1 MHTSIV
7 SRWNLAAGGLLA
19 GLLAVTSP
27 AFALEPNTKD
37 LTVEQRP
44 IAEVEAP
51 HSDLMV
57 SAWVDRADKTY
68 RVGDTLTLFVKVNQ
82 DAYIHVIDVG
92 TSGKVTIV
100 FPNEHQTDNRVRA
113 FQVVQIPARDAGFRF
128 RVGGVAGAELLKIVA
143 TTRPEP
149 LFAEQQAVAVGPFRQ
164 LDARADAVARDLS
177 VEIDET
183 DDDAFATLNEVVHIL
198 AEEFA
203 VTSPQPEADGTLSPE
218 QMLAL
223 GERHFFGSGAKPD
236 YAEARTWYELAAA
249 EGNARAMARLGS
261 IYEQGLGVPV
271 DRSAARTWYLK
282 AADLGDSAAMVRL
295 AQIHI
300 NGEGVMVDYDKAVAW
315 LLKAAEADD
324 GAAVAL
330 LAWCYDVGAGVEE
343 DAYEAARHLLRAL
356 SLGAWDAQQQL
367 PSFSAATRREVQRLL
382 RNAGYY
388 DGPIDTQIGP
398 VNPGGFG
405 RIRDRRLLKRSESE
419 EARIAS
425 YQTMVAAKSKL
436 QRTCDR
442 REAAVESRVTE
453 GQTQSWKASDT

>member
-1 MHTSIV
+1 M
-7 SRWNLAAGGLLA
+7 
-19 GLLAVTSP
+19 
-27 AFALEPNTKD
+27 
-37 LTVEQRP
+37 
-44 IAEVEAP
+44 
-51 HSDLMV
+51 
-57 SAWVDRADKTY
+57 
-68 RVGDTLTLFVKVNQ
+68 
-82 DAYIHVIDVG
+82 
-92 TSGKVTIV
+92 
-100 FPNEHQTDNRVRA
+100 
-113 FQVVQIPARDAGFRF
+113 
-128 RVGGVAGAELLKIVA
+128 
-143 TTRPEP
+143 
-149 LFAEQQAVAVGPFRQ
+149 
-164 LDARADAVARDLS
+164 
-177 VEIDET
+177 
-183 DDDAFATLNEVVHIL
+183 VHIL

-236 YAEARTWYELAAA
+236 YAEARRWYELAAA

-271 DRSAARTWYLK
+271 DRSTARTWYLK

-356 SLGAWDAQQQL
+356 SLGTWDAQQQL
-367 PSFSAATRREVQRLL
+367 PSFSASTRREVQRLL

-398 VNPGGFG
+398 ATQ
-405 RIRDRRLLKRSESE
+405 
-419 EARIAS
+419 EA
-425 YQTMVAAKSKL
+425 L
-436 QRTCDR
+436 
-442 REAAVESRVTE
+442 VEYATADS
-453 GQTQSWKASDT
+453 